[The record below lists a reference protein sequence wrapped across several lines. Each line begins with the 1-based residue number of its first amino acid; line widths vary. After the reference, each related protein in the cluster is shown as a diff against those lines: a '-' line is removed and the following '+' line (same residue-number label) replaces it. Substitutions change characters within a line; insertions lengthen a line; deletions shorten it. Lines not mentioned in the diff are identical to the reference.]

1 MTDIRLVAPAL
12 AAWAAC
18 GSVLLG
24 LSGIPDLAQRHTF
37 ATTICFA
44 ALAIV
49 AGAML
54 IARQRPTAFVI
65 AAASALAIFSAAV
78 QVQAWT
84 SPPVSE
90 WMGKQGDLRG
100 EVDGPLRTALGVAY
114 LPMRTTHI
122 GDDERAWRVSV
133 PITVTIPEHRLTEF
147 IRDTSTSNPWAV
159 GTAIEVSGRLRPAG
173 GSVRTA
179 GYLDLSDPAAI
190 TITRQPGTI
199 DRTAETM
206 RRALHGSLPMT
217 PAGGSALVAGLAIG
231 DEEAMSPGLVDDM
244 RGSGLAH
251 LTAVSGGNVAI
262 VVGAVIALAWLIRLP
277 LLVRVLLALGS
288 LGFYVVLVHPQP
300 SVLRAGVMGGVVV
313 VSLLIGGRRPGPA
326 VLATAI
332 LVLVITVPSLT
343 LSWGFALSVAATAGI
358 VMLAPAI
365 RERIERTRWGERLP
379 AAVSIAA
386 SLTLSAQLA
395 TAPVLIAMGV
405 SVGIVAVPANLLA
418 MPVVPIVTIA
428 GLLAAV
434 LGAFPQFGP
443 LADGAALIGAW
454 TGEWIAMIARV
465 AGGVDVLRIQG
476 SPLFAII
483 AVVGAGMTV
492 AAWRR
497 GLRTGVLVVGSVLTC
512 AAMLWA
518 VFPPSARSWPPANWV
533 MVQCDV
539 GQGDGLVIDTEA
551 GAVVIDAGPDS
562 RGIERCL
569 RDLHVEHIAVLILT
583 HFHADHVSGIDAVL
597 SARRVDAVFATP
609 LDEPPAQAMGV
620 QRILRDRG
628 LQLQRLTA
636 RARIDAGEG
645 TFEVL
650 WPRRIIN
657 SRGTSSGSVA
667 NNASVVIDA
676 RIRGLR
682 LLLTGDIEPPA
693 QAAILA
699 EPGGFDVAKIP
710 HHGSRHQHPDFPRWA
725 DAQVAI
731 VSVGADNDFSHPARE
746 TIDAWEQSGA
756 RIARTD
762 LHGDV
767 AVVIDEPT
775 PSAESMDPTWGIV
788 PRTGSI
794 E

>member
-18 GSVLLG
+18 GSALLVL
-24 LSGIPDLAQRHTF
+24 SRIPDLAQRHTV
-37 ATTICFA
+37 ATTVCFA

-49 AGAML
+49 GGAML
-54 IARQRPTAFVI
+54 TARKHPTAFVI
-65 AAASALAIFSAAV
+65 AATGALAVFSAAV

-84 SPPVSE
+84 NPSVSE
-90 WMGKQGDLRG
+90 AMGTHGDVRG
-100 EVDGPLRTALGVAY
+100 EIDGPLRTALGVSY
-114 LPMRTTHI
+114 LPIRTTHI
-122 GDDERAWRVSV
+122 GDDQRTWRVSV
-133 PITVTIPEHRLTEF
+133 PITLTIPEHRLTEL
-147 IRDTSTSNPWAV
+147 RTDATTTNPWPV
-159 GTAIEVSGRLRPAG
+159 GTSIEVSGRLRPAG

-179 GYLDLSDPAAI
+179 GYLDVPEPGAI
-190 TITRQPGTI
+190 IITRRPGVI

-206 RRALHGSLPMT
+206 RRALHASLPAA

-231 DEEAMSPGLVDDM
+231 DEEAMSPMLVDDM

-262 VVGAVIALAWLIRLP
+262 VVGAVIALAWLLRLP

-358 VMLAPAI
+358 VMLAPVI
-365 RERIERTRWGERLP
+365 RDRIERTRWGEHLP
-379 AAVSIAA
+379 APVSIAA

-434 LGAFPQFGP
+434 LGAFSP
-443 LADGAALIGAW
+443 LAPLANGAALIGAW

-476 SPLFAII
+476 SPLLAVIAI
-483 AVVGAGMTV
+483 AAAGMTV

-497 GLRTGVLVVGSVLTC
+497 GLRAGVVVVGSVLTC
-512 AAMLWA
+512 AAILWA
-518 VFPPSARSWPPANWV
+518 VFPPGARSWPPADWL

-562 RGIERCL
+562 RGIDRCL
-569 RDLHVEHIAVLILT
+569 RDLHVEHIAALIVT
-583 HFHADHVSGIDAVL
+583 HFHADHVSGIDGVL

-609 LDEPPAQAMGV
+609 WDDPPAQVMGV
-620 QRILRDRG
+620 QRVLRERG
-628 LQLQRLTA
+628 LQLRRLSA
-636 RARIDAGEG
+636 GARIDAGEG

-650 WPRRIIN
+650 WPRRIIT
-657 SRGTSSGSVA
+657 SGGSSSGSVA

-699 EPGGFDVAKIP
+699 EPGGFDIAKVP
-710 HHGSRHQHPDFPRWA
+710 HHGSRHQHPDFAKWA

-731 VSVGADNDFSHPARE
+731 VSVGADNDFAHPAHE
-746 TIDAWEQSGA
+746 TLDAWKQTGA

-762 LHGDV
+762 VHGDI
-767 AVVIDEPT
+767 AVVIDEPMH
-775 PSAESMDPTWGIV
+775 SAESVKPTWGIV
-788 PRTGSI
+788 ARTGAI